1 LQKAKTGSRC
11 DYALFVGASSDNY
24 SITREIAPHAAAL
37 KMYLNETFTTLRL
50 TDLTVWIK
58 VNGTC
63 KGDALLIE
71 QLLAQILSIM
81 SINIYIFFLLQFVTI
96 GNIQ

>member
-1 LQKAKTGSRC
+1 LQKAKTGARC

-24 SITREIAPHAAAL
+24 NIIREIAPHAAAL

-58 VNGTC
+58 VNAKVQKTRIAYRA
-63 KGDALLIE
+63 DMLDY
-71 QLLAQILSIM
+71 
-81 SINIYIFFLLQFVTI
+81 IYFGYVD
-96 GNIQ
+96 

>member
-1 LQKAKTGSRC
+1 LTLSLSLLQKAKTGSRC

-24 SITREIAPHAAAL
+24 NIIREIAPHAAAL

-58 VNGTC
+58 VNGC
-63 KGDALLIE
+63 
-71 QLLAQILSIM
+71 
-81 SINIYIFFLLQFVTI
+81 
-96 GNIQ
+96 